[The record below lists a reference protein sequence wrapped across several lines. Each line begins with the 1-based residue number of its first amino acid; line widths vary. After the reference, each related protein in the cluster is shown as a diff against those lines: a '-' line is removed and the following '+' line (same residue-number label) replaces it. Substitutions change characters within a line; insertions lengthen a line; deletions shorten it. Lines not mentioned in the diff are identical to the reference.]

1 MPGMKVMHESKF
13 FTNDIAAQARIERL
27 VQLYKALS
35 EVNQGIVRVRD
46 ESGLFPLVCR
56 VAVDMGGMR
65 MAWIGQQN
73 EAGSLIKSVASYGSG
88 AEYLN
93 GIVISTKEDMPEGRG
108 PFAIAFRENR
118 NVVLTDFQT
127 NEITAPWHARA
138 SKYGWKSGGFFPVTR
153 TGKPVAVLAVYH
165 QDAQAFDQ
173 ETVTLFDEMAR
184 DISFALDNFDREK
197 QRSEALQALYQ
208 SEQHFRAY
216 FERSMVGM
224 AATSPE
230 TGWLEVN
237 DALCEM
243 LGYSREELLC
253 LSWSE
258 LTHPDDLPANLV
270 LLDRLRRGESDE
282 HTIDNRFIHK
292 DGSIIH
298 THRAARAVRKADGS
312 LDYVIALVEDI
323 NARKQMENHE
333 RLRNRALELLAKGAQ
348 LADILD
354 AVVRGVEADD
364 STMLCSILLLDDLGK
379 HLVTGAAPSLPDYF
393 NTAMNGIEIGLGAAS
408 CGTTVHTGAR
418 VIVEDIQTHPYWKS
432 FKGLAARAGLIS
444 SWSQSI
450 RSASGKVLGTFS
462 IYHRTKC
469 IPTGSDIELI
479 ENAANLAGIAI
490 DRKHFEDEQQLA
502 SLVYQNSA
510 EAMMIADAKNRIIA
524 INPAFSQVTGY
535 NFEEVRGKNAKI
547 LSSGRHN
554 EAFYQEMWHSIN
566 TSGYWQ
572 GEIWDQ
578 RKNGEV
584 FPEWLTINAIFNKD
598 GSVHRYVAI
607 FSDISER
614 KQNEE
619 LIWKQANYDPLTD
632 LPNRRMFRD
641 RLEQEIKNAHRAG
654 TLLALLFI
662 DLDLFKEVNDT
673 LGHGVGDLLLQE
685 ASRRIGVC
693 VRESDTVARLGGDE
707 FMVILSQ
714 LPDTSPIEKIAQN
727 IIVALAEPYCLGN
740 ETAYVSAS
748 IGITIYPSD
757 ALEAEQLV
765 RNADQAMYVSKNEGR
780 NRFSYFTRSL
790 QEAAQTRLKLINDL
804 RGALLANQFKIFFQ
818 PIVDLSTGR
827 IYKAE
832 ALLRWEHP
840 KRGMVSPMEFIPLAE
855 ETGLIIEIG
864 NWVFKESARWAKRW
878 VALCQEDFQISVN
891 VSPIQFR
898 DEGNHIDA
906 WLTYL
911 VELGLSGKNIVV
923 EITEGLLLNADF
935 GVIDNLLKFRDA
947 DIQVAIDDF
956 GTGYSSLSYLKKFHI
971 DYLKIDQ
978 SFTRNLET
986 DPSDMA
992 LSEAIIVMAH
1002 KLGLQVIA
1010 EGVETLGQ
1018 QNLLATA
1025 GCDYAQGY
1033 LFYKPMPAEEL
1044 EVLLQTW

>member
-1 MPGMKVMHESKF
+1 M
-13 FTNDIAAQARIERL
+13 D
-27 VQLYKALS
+27 
-35 EVNQGIVRVRD
+35 
-46 ESGLFPLVCR
+46 
-56 VAVDMGGMR
+56 
-65 MAWIGQQN
+65 
-73 EAGSLIKSVASYGSG
+73 
-88 AEYLN
+88 
-93 GIVISTKEDMPEGRG
+93 
-108 PFAIAFRENR
+108 
-118 NVVLTDFQT
+118 
-127 NEITAPWHARA
+127 
-138 SKYGWKSGGFFPVTR
+138 
-153 TGKPVAVLAVYH
+153 
-165 QDAQAFDQ
+165 
-173 ETVTLFDEMAR
+173 
-184 DISFALDNFDREK
+184 
-197 QRSEALQALYQ
+197 
-208 SEQHFRAY
+208 
-216 FERSMVGM
+216 
-224 AATSPE
+224 
-230 TGWLEVN
+230 
-237 DALCEM
+237 
-243 LGYSREELLC
+243 
-253 LSWSE
+253 
-258 LTHPDDLPANLV
+258 
-270 LLDRLRRGESDE
+270 
-282 HTIDNRFIHK
+282 RFI
-292 DGSIIH
+292 G
-298 THRAARAVRKADGS
+298 
-312 LDYVIALVEDI
+312 
-323 NARKQMENHE
+323 
-333 RLRNRALELLAKGAQ
+333 
-348 LADILD
+348 
-354 AVVRGVEADD
+354 
-364 STMLCSILLLDDLGK
+364 
-379 HLVTGAAPSLPDYF
+379 
-393 NTAMNGIEIGLGAAS
+393 
-408 CGTTVHTGAR
+408 
-418 VIVEDIQTHPYWKS
+418 
-432 FKGLAARAGLIS
+432 
-444 SWSQSI
+444 
-450 RSASGKVLGTFS
+450 
-462 IYHRTKC
+462 
-469 IPTGSDIELI
+469 
-479 ENAANLAGIAI
+479 
-490 DRKHFEDEQQLA
+490 
-502 SLVYQNSA
+502 
-510 EAMMIADAKNRIIA
+510 
-524 INPAFSQVTGY
+524 
-535 NFEEVRGKNAKI
+535 
-547 LSSGRHN
+547 
-554 EAFYQEMWHSIN
+554 
-566 TSGYWQ
+566 
-572 GEIWDQ
+572 
-578 RKNGEV
+578 
-584 FPEWLTINAIFNKD
+584 
-598 GSVHRYVAI
+598 YVAI